1 MSFTGGKLKLKGGVD
16 GSLLLK
22 KKKRKKKK
30 EPSTSIQGVTEED
43 PTARSDVM
51 DEMAEGN
58 VSQPKDTRTEAEKR
72 RDAHMMKY
80 ERERA
85 KKAASKSHRQRIEE
99 LNSKLANLTEHHDLP
114 KISYSY
120 M

>member
-1 MSFTGGKLKLKGGVD
+1 
-16 GSLLLK
+16 
-22 KKKRKKKK
+22 
-30 EPSTSIQGVTEED
+30 
-43 PTARSDVM
+43 
-51 DEMAEGN
+51 
-58 VSQPKDTRTEAEKR
+58 
-72 RDAHMMKY
+72 MMKY

>member
-22 KKKRKKKK
+22 KKKKKKK
-30 EPSTSIQGVTEED
+30 EPSTSVPEVLTEDD
-43 PTARSDVM
+43 PKTRSDAM
-51 DEMAEGN
+51 DN
-58 VSQPKDTRTEAEKR
+58 VSKTKDTRTEAEKR

>member
-22 KKKRKKKK
+22 KKKKKKKK
-30 EPSTSIQGVTEED
+30 EPSTSVPEVPTEDD
-43 PTARSDVM
+43 PTARSDAM
-51 DEMAEGN
+51 DNA
-58 VSQPKDTRTEAEKR
+58 SKTKDTRTEAEKR